1 MFDPDYPYVCTMN
14 RTLDIRFTTE
24 RPDLVEATMPITEDV
39 LQPVGLLH
47 GGATITLL
55 ESCASRG
62 AELLTDFEKE
72 RCFGIQANIR
82 HWKSGKTGQI
92 LGQAKLKENSNG
104 TQTWEVAAYDQE
116 GDVISNGTFQTKIVT
131 LERLAEKERKRQE
144 RKALLQAQI
153 RSQD

>member
-24 RPDLVEATMPITEDV
+24 RSDLVEATMPITEDV

-144 RKALLQAQI
+144 RKALLQAQV
-153 RSQD
+153 RSQA

>member
-82 HWKSGKTGQI
+82 HWKSGKSGQI
-92 LGQAKLKENSNG
+92 LGQAKLKENVNG

-144 RKALLQAQI
+144 RKALLQARI
-153 RSQD
+153 RSQA